1 MNNNSINAHTIII
14 HKIMEV
20 NKMEG
25 NQKIYCTVE
34 TCKYN
39 NEQNNECNLQTIKV
53 TPIQN
58 CKTQKADESQCSSY
72 EYEKN

>member
-1 MNNNSINAHTIII
+1 MKGT
-14 HKIMEV
+14 
-20 NKMEG
+20 
-25 NQKIYCTVE
+25 QKIYCTVE

-53 TPIQN
+53 TPTQN
-58 CKTQKADESQCSSY
+58 CNTQKADETKCSSY